1 VDLSAL
7 AQPGGLRTF
16 SFSWGCLSRWQAVK
30 TYVGSE
36 EARDIADNSMKV
48 LLRNIVTGQYYQG
61 PSHWTPDPEAALDLK
76 QTSKAVQLVFDSHL
90 ESVEV
95 VLCYDDPRYNIV
107 LPFDRS
113 KPQK

>member
-1 VDLSAL
+1 
-7 AQPGGLRTF
+7 
-16 SFSWGCLSRWQAVK
+16 
-30 TYVGSE
+30 
-36 EARDIADNSMKV
+36 MKV
-48 LLRNIVTGQYYQG
+48 LLRNIVTGHYYQG

-113 KPQK
+113 RPQK